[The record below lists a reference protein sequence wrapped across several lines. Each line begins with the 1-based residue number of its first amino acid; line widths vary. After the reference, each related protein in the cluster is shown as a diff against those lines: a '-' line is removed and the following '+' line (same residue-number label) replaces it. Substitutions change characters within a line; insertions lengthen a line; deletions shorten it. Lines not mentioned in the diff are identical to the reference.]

1 MCLIIFAH
9 RADPAYPLVLAANRD
24 EFFGRA
30 TAHAQF
36 WQPDYPHIL
45 AGRDLV
51 AGGTWLGISRTGRFA
66 AVTNIRDPSQPER
79 KARSRGELTLNFL
92 NSKESA
98 QQYCEG
104 LREHFDEFAGF
115 NLLVSDGET
124 LCYVNNFE
132 NLLEELRPGVYGL
145 SNGLLNSPWPKVER
159 GRECLQ
165 QLIQADSPLPTD
177 SLINMMRDRQ
187 RAQDSNLPATGIPL
201 QLERELSATFIS
213 NERREYGTRCSTA
226 LLMQAGGLFQFSEQS
241 YDDEGQPT
249 SAHFYEFAQAE
260 PIYNT

>member
-9 RADPAYPLVLAANRD
+9 RADPAYPFVLAANRD

-36 WQPDYPHIL
+36 WQSDHPQIL
-45 AGRDLV
+45 GGKDLV
-51 AGGTWLGISRTGRFA
+51 AGGTWLGITRAGRFA

-79 KARSRGELTLNFL
+79 KARSRGDLTLNFL
-92 NSKESA
+92 NGTESA
-98 QQYCEG
+98 QHYCDG

-132 NLLEELRPGVYGL
+132 DLIEELRPGIYGL

-159 GRECLQ
+159 GRDYLQ
-165 QLIQADSPLPTD
+165 QLIQADSPIPAD
-177 SLINMMRDRQ
+177 SLIAMMGDRQ
-187 RAQDSNLPATGIPL
+187 QAQDSNLPDTGIPL

-213 NERREYGTRCSTA
+213 NESREYGTRCSTA
-226 LLMQAGGLFQFSEQS
+226 LLMQASGLVQFSEQN
-241 YDDEGQPT
+241 YDEEGQPT
-249 SAHFYEFAQAE
+249 SAHYYELSLDQ
-260 PIYNT
+260 PVYNT